1 MSEAFDAIV
10 VGAGI
15 VGLAAAFELAERD
28 RKVCVLE
35 AATVASGATGTSFAW
50 LNATGKTEADYHRL
64 NVEGMARHRAWAD
77 RWGDRA
83 AGYRRTGCLSW
94 AEPTT
99 PGAAAELRA
108 TFEALEALDYPRRW
122 LDRSELRALE
132 PNIAFGEGAEGFLAP
147 DDTWLDAP
155 QLARVLAG
163 EIAGAGGVV
172 RERCPVASLERAG
185 LAVSGVALADGAVLT
200 AAATVLAAGA
210 SVARLATP
218 ALGVAPAAVP
228 VGRVPG
234 LLVDLPP
241 GAGTAWVNRVVYGPD
256 EGGWYVRP
264 TAAGGL
270 SMGADDVD
278 EMCGERPDEATTRT
292 GIRMLLE
299 RMERFVPRFDADRAF
314 RSATGRVGL
323 RPMPRDGRS
332 IAGPV
337 PGVAGLYVLAT
348 HSGVTL
354 APALGAMLAEEIVEG
369 TVSPLLEN
377 FRPDR
382 FARRRARPGRT

>member
-1 MSEAFDAIV
+1 
-10 VGAGI
+10 
-15 VGLAAAFELAERD
+15 
-28 RKVCVLE
+28 
-35 AATVASGATGTSFAW
+35 
-50 LNATGKTEADYHRL
+50 
-64 NVEGMARHRAWAD
+64 MARHRAWAD

-147 DDTWLDAP
+147 DDAWLDAP
-155 QLARVLAG
+155 RLARLLAG

-172 RERCPVASLERAG
+172 RERCPVASLECAG
-185 LAVSGVALADGAVLT
+185 S
-200 AAATVLAAGA
+200 
-210 SVARLATP
+210 SIS
-218 ALGVAPAAVP
+218 GVAPAAVP

-241 GAGTAWVNRVVYGPD
+241 GAGGAWVNRVVYGPD
-256 EGGWYVRP
+256 EGGWHVRP

-270 SMGADDVD
+270 SMGADDMD
-278 EMCGERPDEATTRT
+278 EMCGERPDEATTGT

-314 RSATGRVGL
+314 RSATGRVGR

-337 PGVAGLYVLAT
+337 PGVAGLYMLAT

-377 FRPDR
+377 FRLDR
-382 FARRRARPGRT
+382 FTWRRARPGRT